1 MKFKHLVWS
10 SAFILAACAAFV
22 SVSGLSKLF
31 AGGGLAIYIM
41 IGGLEFSKLVSAS
54 LLHRYWNDLSVLIRT
69 YLTIGVIILISITSI
84 GIYGYLSDGYKK
96 VSSVMG
102 VEQSELAIYEA
113 KKSRFEKNI
122 ADNER
127 TIVYRTDRV
136 TSLTNL
142 RVQQENRLDS
152 LLAKNYVSNANKI
165 RTDIDKS
172 SDEISKINSE
182 INDLLATNGVLY
194 DSIAEYQVRINNV
207 SNNSEVTSELGP
219 LMFLSE
225 TTGLPMQS
233 VVNYLIIIIM
243 LVFDPLAVILLI
255 SANKISELDKAPSN
269 KIIKSYRNTIE
280 PDVILEEA
288 HDEPINDTTESD
300 DTVISG
306 ETDNDIVEETVI
318 EEPKTDEINSQTIT
332 ETIADTFKRIIP
344 EGNPFNRRKPVIPRG
359 KITRED
365 IPMVQDAVNRGFT
378 VRVPNPKKR

>member
-1 MKFKHLVWS
+1 MKFKYLVWS

-122 ADNER
+122 ADNNSI
-127 TIVYRTDRV
+127 IVTKKNRV
-136 TSLTNL
+136 TRLDDS
-142 RVQQENRLDS
+142 RPQQEKRLDS
-152 LLAKNYVSNANKI
+152 LLAKNYVSVANKI
-165 RTDIDKS
+165 RADIDKS
-172 SDEISKINSE
+172 TDEISKLNLE
-182 INDLLATNGVLY
+182 INDLLVTNSTLS
-194 DSIAEYQVRINNV
+194 DSIYVYQVKINNV
-207 SNNSEVTSELGP
+207 SNNSAVATELGP

-269 KIIKSYRNTIE
+269 KIIKSYRNTVE

-288 HDEPINDTTESD
+288 HGEPINDTTESD

>member
-1 MKFKHLVWS
+1 MKFSHLVWL

-182 INDLLATNGVLY
+182 INNLLATNSILY
-194 DSIAEYQVRINNV
+194 DSIAGYQVRINDV

-255 SANKISELDKAPSN
+255 SANKISELDSISSN
-269 KIIKSYRNTIE
+269 KTVKSYRTTVE
-280 PDVILEEA
+280 PDVILEEV
-288 HDEPINDTTESD
+288 HDEPINDVTESD

-306 ETDNDIVEETVI
+306 EETVI
-318 EEPKTDEINSQTIT
+318 EEPKIDEIDSQTIT

-359 KITRED
+359 KITRDD
-365 IPMVQDAVNRGFT
+365 IPLVQDAVNRGFT
-378 VRVPNPKKR
+378 VRVPNPKRR

>member
-1 MKFKHLVWS
+1 MKFKHLVWL

-69 YLTIGVIILISITSI
+69 YLTIGVIVLISITSM

-96 VSSVMG
+96 VSTVFG

-113 KKSRFEKNI
+113 KKARFEKNI
-122 ADNER
+122 SDNER
-127 TIVYRTDRV
+127 TITYRTDRV

-152 LLAKNYVSNANKI
+152 LLVKNYVSNANKI
-165 RTDIDKS
+165 RVDIDKS
-172 SDEISKINSE
+172 TDEISKLNSE
-182 INDLLATNGVLY
+182 RDDLLVTNSTLS
-194 DSIAEYQVRINNV
+194 DSIFVYIVKINNV
-207 SNNSEVTSELGP
+207 GNNSSVATELGP

-255 SANKISELDKAPSN
+255 SANKINELDYGPTN
-269 KIIKSYRNTIE
+269 KLVKSYRNTVE
-280 PDVILEEA
+280 PDVILEDA
-288 HDEPINDTTESD
+288 NDEPINDVTESD
-300 DTVISG
+300 DSVISG
-306 ETDNDIVEETVI
+306 STENDIVEEAVI
-318 EEPKTDEINSQTIT
+318 EEPKIDEIDNQTIT
-332 ETIADTFKRIIP
+332 DTIADTIKRIIP

>member
-1 MKFKHLVWS
+1 MKFSHLVWL

-69 YLTIGVIILISITSI
+69 YLTIGVIVLISITSI

-182 INDLLATNGVLY
+182 INNLLATNSILY
-194 DSIAEYQVRINNV
+194 DSIAGYQVRINDV

-255 SANKISELDKAPSN
+255 SANKISELDSISSN
-269 KIIKSYRNTIE
+269 KTVKSYRTTVE
-280 PDVILEEA
+280 PDVILEEV
-288 HDEPINDTTESD
+288 HDEPINYVTESD

-306 ETDNDIVEETVI
+306 EETVI
-318 EEPKTDEINSQTIT
+318 GEPKIDEIDSQTIT

-359 KITRED
+359 KITRDD
-365 IPMVQDAVNRGFT
+365 IPLVQDAVNRGFT
-378 VRVPNPKKR
+378 VRVPNPKRR

>member
-1 MKFKHLVWS
+1 
-10 SAFILAACAAFV
+10 
-22 SVSGLSKLF
+22 
-31 AGGGLAIYIM
+31 M

-69 YLTIGVIILISITSI
+69 YLTIGVIVLISITSI

-182 INDLLATNGVLY
+182 INNLLATNSILY
-194 DSIAEYQVRINNV
+194 DSIAGYQVRINDV

-255 SANKISELDKAPSN
+255 SANKISELDSISSN
-269 KIIKSYRNTIE
+269 KTVKSYRTTVE
-280 PDVILEEA
+280 PDVILEEV
-288 HDEPINDTTESD
+288 HDEPINYVTESD

-306 ETDNDIVEETVI
+306 EETVI
-318 EEPKTDEINSQTIT
+318 EEPKIGEIDSQTIT

-359 KITRED
+359 KITRDD
-365 IPMVQDAVNRGFT
+365 IPLVQDAVNRGFT
-378 VRVPNPKKR
+378 VRVPNPKRR